1 MEIKDNSNFINK
13 ILLKDTAGYAG
24 AVFTGAVIGLA
35 LCKLL

>member
-1 MEIKDNSNFINK
+1 MEIKNNSNFINK
-13 ILLKDTAGYAG
+13 ILLKDIAGYVG